1 MTKAKATED
10 VDNGTWF
17 LSGIGDIDGAI
28 GFEGIIPPPGY
39 DARSKALQEDDNI
52 KPSAITHA
60 KAYTNQ

>member
-1 MTKAKATED
+1 MTKAKVTDE

-28 GFEGIIPPPGY
+28 GFEGLIPPPGY
-39 DARSKALQEDDNI
+39 DARLKALQEDDNS
-52 KPSAITHA
+52 KPSTSIHA